1 MDNALFASL
10 IGFAFVAAGTPGP
23 NNLLLMSSGALF
35 GWRQTLP
42 HLGGILLGFAV
53 VMASAVFGLGTLVD
67 RWPGLLTLVRVIGAS
82 WLAWMSIR
90 YFKTAISIGRTNS
103 RVEEAPI
110 SRPFRFIEAVLFQ
123 WVNPKAIIA
132 SLSSA
137 GAYISIAELA
147 WQRAIIIVGVFFVAG
162 LVACSSWMLAGSAL
176 NRYLSTG
183 RSAPFINAGMGL
195 LILATA
201 VFILA
206 G

>member
-1 MDNALFASL
+1 MDNALFISL
-10 IGFAFVAAGTPGP
+10 VGFAFIAAGTPGP

-42 HLGGILLGFAV
+42 HLGGILLGFAF

-67 RWPGLLTLVRVIGAS
+67 KWPWLVTVVRIVGAT
-82 WLAWMSIR
+82 WLAWMSMR
-90 YFKTAISIGRTNS
+90 FFKAAMRADQTSS

-110 SRPFRFIEAVLFQ
+110 SRPFRFFEAVLFQ

-147 WQRAIIIVGVFFVAG
+147 WQRAIIIVGVFFIAG
-162 LVACSSWMLAGSAL
+162 LVACSCWMLAGDAL

-183 RSAPFINAGMGL
+183 RSAPYINAGMAV

-201 VFILA
+201 AFILL

>member
-1 MDNALFASL
+1 MDNALFVSL
-10 IGFAFVAAGTPGP
+10 VSFAFIAAGTPGP

-53 VMASAVFGLGTLVD
+53 VMASAVFGLGTLVEK
-67 RWPGLLTLVRVIGAS
+67 WPGLLTIVRVIGAT
-82 WLAWMSIR
+82 WLAWMSVR
-90 YFKTAISIGRTNS
+90 FFKAAMRTDEANS
-103 RVEEAPI
+103 RIEEAPI
-110 SRPFRFIEAVLFQ
+110 SRPFRFFEAVLFQ

-147 WQRAIIIVGVFFVAG
+147 WQRAFIIVGVFFVAG

-176 NRYLSTG
+176 NRCMSTG
-183 RSAPFINAGMGL
+183 RSAPFINSGMGL

-201 VFILA
+201 VYILV

>member
-1 MDNALFASL
+1 MDNALFISL
-10 IGFAFVAAGTPGP
+10 VGFAFIAAGTPGP

-53 VMASAVFGLGTLVD
+53 VMASAVFGLGTLVEK
-67 RWPGLLTLVRVIGAS
+67 WPVLLTFVRVIGAT

-90 YFKTAISIGRTNS
+90 FFKAAMSADLANS

-110 SRPFRFIEAVLFQ
+110 SRPFRFFEAVLFQ

-183 RSAPFINAGMGL
+183 RSAPLINAGMGL

-201 VFILA
+201 IFILM